1 MLLNLLRDIVN
12 NVPSESYLSLFV
24 FMALFI
30 GALGTAFL
38 TIDYLI
44 SRFTNK

>member
-30 GALGTAFL
+30 GGMSAIFFTV
-38 TIDYLI
+38 DYVI
-44 SRFTNK
+44 SHFTNK

>member
-12 NVPSESYLSLFV
+12 NVPSESYLGLFI

-30 GALGTAFL
+30 GVMSAIFFTVDFV
-38 TIDYLI
+38 I
-44 SRFTNK
+44 SRFSNK